1 MLVNFAVIYVAWT
14 FMRVPK
20 MAKKEEYTATTKLN
34 TSDPIR
40 KKVIDNLSRQKLVYA
55 PEKGCFVIR
64 NQIN

>member
-1 MLVNFAVIYVAWT
+1 
-14 FMRVPK
+14 MRVPK